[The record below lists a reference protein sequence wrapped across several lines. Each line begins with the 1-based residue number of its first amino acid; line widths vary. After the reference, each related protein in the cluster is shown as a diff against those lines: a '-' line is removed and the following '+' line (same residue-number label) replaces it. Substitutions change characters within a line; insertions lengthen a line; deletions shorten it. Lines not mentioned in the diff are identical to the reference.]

1 MSVRSDFH
9 GLFVGVD
16 GFATSA
22 IRPLRFAKADA
33 RKLEALFRDNL
44 GSDTRELCDAA
55 ATRAAFV
62 SELEQLARRSRPSDV
77 VVISYSGHGSQ
88 THELATYDTDPA
100 DLAGTG
106 LSLDELV
113 KLTEQIPARVML
125 VVLDCC
131 FSGAA
136 AAKVIPTPHMPRG
149 GPGMPRSVEAVLA
162 EVSGAGRVYITAAGA
177 DQEAREDSRHGH
189 GVLTHFV
196 LQALM
201 GAEEVVENGRVSL
214 LRMFSFVQDRV
225 AAAASSSR
233 RSPQTPTLRGKIDG
247 RTSLPVLRPRAHY
260 RALDGRH
267 RPPDATAD
275 LTSLRAHGIDDDA
288 VLAGLA
294 REIGSLNELQVA
306 VVNKYGLLVRED
318 VVVCAPTA
326 AGKTVLGVLAADAAV
341 HRGRRAVFLLP
352 TRALVDELYTR
363 LTRIHEAAGIRTLR
377 LTGDTNDHVPA
388 FLRGDYGLAVLT
400 YEKYLGLVL
409 RQPSV
414 VEQAGVLVVD
424 EIQAI
429 ADPRRGWVLEFILTA
444 VLTGKARRDI
454 QIVGLSAVLGGLG
467 HVDTWLGAESLA
479 DTARPV
485 PLEEGVLDP
494 SGLLRSLGE
503 GGVETTVP
511 FIPATEESQ
520 LVAVVRRLVESGER
534 VLVFCNTRARAE
546 RGALELAETLG
557 LPEATRAL
565 AGLEP
570 DDAGATVARL
580 RQCLSGGTAF
590 HTADMTAAERAL
602 VAEHFLAGTEVRVL
616 VATSTLAQGVNLP
629 ADTVV
634 LSELEYRGPGGEV
647 QPYSVAD
654 YKNMAGRAG
663 RTGFADRGRSIILAD
678 SALDARTK
686 WDRYVRAVPEVL
698 RSSLLGERSDP
709 RSVVLMACAIAG
721 AGSKSVHTG
730 QVVSFLASTFVAHQ
744 SRMDGRPDPYP
755 SEEIETTLSDL
766 VQSGLLRREAAGYA
780 QTQLGEIAVRGA
792 LSMDSVLR
800 VTEAFAELAPG
811 QLNRMTIIAIAQLT
825 TELEEI
831 GIPVSFR
838 QRRPEQ
844 EDFEQVM
851 RAQRLADPVF
861 RRLRSGS
868 NQGKATARLKRAFA
882 VVAWSRGMP
891 LADIEEQLARHLP
904 RDYRARAIIPVR
916 RAVNRTADVVDAI
929 FDIARFVHPSAE
941 FGSLAA
947 SLPQQLALGVRTGL
961 VPVAIAAKGTFGRET
976 FCSLIRAGIANGDDL
991 LAAGDDVLLGCL
1003 AGDRGRMALLRRIAA
1018 AAGEDETA
1026 TVGLELDE
1034 PCD

>member
-1 MSVRSDFH
+1 MNGRNDFH

-33 RKLEALFRDNL
+33 RTLEALFRDNL

-62 SELEQLARRSRPSDV
+62 SELEQLADRSRPNDV
-77 VVISYSGHGSQ
+77 VVISYSGHGSP

-113 KLTEQIPARVML
+113 KLTERIPARVML

-136 AAKVIPTPHMPRG
+136 AAKVIPSSHAPRG

-275 LTSLRAHGIDDDA
+275 LASLRAHGIDDDA

-294 REIGSLNELQVA
+294 REIGSLNELQIA
-306 VVNKYGLLVRED
+306 AVNKCGLLVRED
-318 VVVCAPTA
+318 VVICAPTA
-326 AGKTVLGVLAADAAV
+326 AGKTMVGILAADAAV

-352 TRALVDELYTR
+352 TRSLVDELYLR

-377 LTGDTNDHVPA
+377 LTGEMNDHVPA

-400 YEKYLGLVL
+400 YEKYLGLVH
-409 RQPSV
+409 RRPSI

-424 EIQAI
+424 EIQSI
-429 ADPRRGWVLEFILTA
+429 ADGGRGWALELLLTA
-444 VLTGKARRDI
+444 VLSSKARRNI

-479 DTARPV
+479 ATARPV
-485 PLEEGVLDP
+485 PLVEGVLDR
-494 SGLLRSLGE
+494 SGSLRSLGE
-503 GGVETTVP
+503 GGAETTVQ
-511 FIPATEESQ
+511 FVPATGGTQ
-520 LVAVVRRLVESGER
+520 LLAVVRRLVEAGEQ
-534 VLVFCNTRARAE
+534 VLVFRNTRAAAE
-546 RGALELAETLG
+546 GSALELAETLG
-557 LPEATRAL
+557 LPEASRAL
-565 AGLEP
+565 AGFEP
-570 DDAGATVARL
+570 GDVGATMARL

-590 HTADMTAAERAL
+590 HTADLTAAEGAL
-602 VAEHFLAGTEVRVL
+602 VAEHFLAGSEVRVL
-616 VATSTLAQGVNLP
+616 VATTTLAQGVNLP

-634 LSELEYRGPGGEV
+634 LSELEHYGPGGLR
-647 QPYSVAD
+647 PYSVAD

-663 RTGFADRGRSIILAD
+663 RTGFAERGRSIILAG
-678 SALDARTK
+678 SALDARSK
-686 WDRYVRAVPEVL
+686 WDRYVRAAPEVL
-698 RSSLLGERSDP
+698 RSSLLREQSDSRSI
-709 RSVVLMACAIAG
+709 VLMACAVAG
-721 AGSKSVHTG
+721 AGPENVHAG
-730 QVVSFLASTFVAHQ
+730 QVASFLAATFAAHQ
-744 SRMDGRPDPYP
+744 SRMDGRPEPYP
-755 SEEIETTLSDL
+755 PEEVEAILSGL
-766 VQSGLLRREAAGYA
+766 VQRGLLQQEAAGYA
-780 QTQLGEIAVRGA
+780 PTQLGEIAVRGT

-800 VTEAFAELAPG
+800 VAEAFAEVAPE
-811 QLNRMTIIAIAQLT
+811 QVNRMTVIAVAQLA
-825 TELEEI
+825 TELEQVS
-831 GIPVSFR
+831 IPVSFR
-838 QRRPEQ
+838 QRLPER
-844 EDFEQVM
+844 EEFDQVM

-861 RRLRSGS
+861 RRIRSGPS
-868 NQGKATARLKRAFA
+868 QDKATARVKRAFA
-882 VVAWSRGMP
+882 VAAWSRGMP
-891 LADIEEQLARHLP
+891 LADIEERLARYLP
-904 RDYRARAIIPVR
+904 PEYRARAIIPVR
-916 RAVNRTADVVDAI
+916 RAAKRTADVMDAI
-929 FDIARFVHPSAE
+929 FDIARFVHPSAG
-941 FGSLAA
+941 FGSLAV
-947 SLPQQLALGVRTGL
+947 SLPQQLALGVLDGL
-961 VPVAIAAKGTFGRET
+961 VPIALAAKGTLGRET
-976 FCSLIRAGIANGDDL
+976 FCALVRAGITSREGL
-991 LAAGDDVLLGCL
+991 LASEDAVLLGCL
-1003 AGDRGRMALLRRIAA
+1003 GGDRRRLAVLRRTAA
-1018 AAGEDETA
+1018 AVEDDA
-1026 TVGLELDE
+1026 TTMSLALDE
-1034 PCD
+1034 PFD

>member
-1 MSVRSDFH
+1 MSGRNGFH

-16 GFATSA
+16 GFATSE

-33 RKLEALFRDNL
+33 RTLEALFRDNL

-55 ATRAAFV
+55 ATRAAVV
-62 SELEQLARRSRPSDV
+62 SELEQLAARSQPSDV
-77 VVISYSGHGSQ
+77 VVISYSGHGSP

-136 AAKVIPTPHMPRG
+136 AAKVIPSSHTPRG

-225 AAAASSSR
+225 VAAASSSR
-233 RSPQTPTLRGKIDG
+233 RPPQTPTLRGKIDA

-275 LTSLRAHGIDDDA
+275 LASLRAHGIDDDA
-288 VLAGLA
+288 VLAGLT
-294 REIGSLNELQVA
+294 REIGSLNELQLA
-306 VVNKYGLLVRED
+306 AVNKFGLLVRED
-318 VVVCAPTA
+318 LVICAPTA
-326 AGKTVLGVLAADAAV
+326 AGKTMVGILAADAAV

-352 TRALVDELYTR
+352 TRSLVDELYAR
-363 LTRIHEAAGIRTLR
+363 LTRVHEAAGIRTLR
-377 LTGDTNDHVPA
+377 LTGETNDHVPA

-409 RQPSV
+409 RRPSI

-424 EIQAI
+424 EIQSISDAG
-429 ADPRRGWVLEFILTA
+429 RGWALELLLTA
-444 VLTGKARRDI
+444 VLSSKARRDI

-467 HVDTWLGAESLA
+467 HVDTWLGAESLV

-485 PLEEGVLDP
+485 PLEEGVLDR
-494 SGLLRSLGE
+494 SGSLRSLGE
-503 GGVETTVP
+503 TGAETTAQ
-511 FIPATEESQ
+511 FISATEENQ
-520 LVAVVRRLVESGER
+520 LLAVVRSLVESGEQ
-534 VLVFCNTRARAE
+534 VLVFRNTRAAAE
-546 RGALELAETLG
+546 GSALEFAEALG

-565 AGLEP
+565 TGLEP
-570 DDAGATVARL
+570 DDMGTTVARL
-580 RQCLSGGTAF
+580 RRCLSGGTAF
-590 HTADMTAAERAL
+590 HTSDMTAAEGAL

-616 VATSTLAQGVNLP
+616 VATTTLAHGVNLP

-634 LSELEYRGPGGEV
+634 LSELEHYGPGGELR
-647 QPYSVAD
+647 PYSVAD

-663 RTGFADRGRSIILAD
+663 RTGFADRGRSIILAGGG
-678 SALDARTK
+678 LDARSK

-698 RSSLLGERSDP
+698 RSSLLSELSDP
-709 RSVVLMACAIAG
+709 RSMVLTACAVAG
-721 AGSKSVHTG
+721 AGPKSVHAG
-730 QVVSFLASTFVAHQ
+730 QVASLLASTFAAHQ
-744 SRMDGRPDPYP
+744 SRMDGWPDPYP
-755 SEEIETTLSDL
+755 PEEVEAILSGL
-766 VQSGLLRREAAGYA
+766 VECGLLRREAAGYGP
-780 QTQLGEIAVRGA
+780 TQLGEIAVRGA

-800 VTEAFAELAPG
+800 VAEAFAEIGPG
-811 QLNRMTIIAIAQLT
+811 HLNRMTIIAVAQLT
-825 TELEEI
+825 TELEQI
-831 GIPVSFR
+831 SVPVSFR
-838 QRRPEQ
+838 HRLPER
-844 EDFEQVM
+844 EEFDRIM

-861 RRLRSGS
+861 RKLRSGPS
-868 NQGKATARLKRAFA
+868 QDKATARVKRAFA
-882 VVAWSRGMP
+882 VVAWSRGMS
-891 LADIEEQLARHLP
+891 LADIEERLARYLSAE
-904 RDYRARAIIPVR
+904 YRARAIIPVR
-916 RAVNRTADVVDAI
+916 RAAKRTADVVDAV
-929 FDIARFVHPSAE
+929 FDVARFVHPSAE

-947 SLPQQLALGVRTGL
+947 SLPQEIALGVRAGL
-961 VPVAIAAKGTFGRET
+961 APIALAAKGTLGRET
-976 FCSLIRAGIANGDDL
+976 FCALIRASITSREEL
-991 LAAGDDVLLGCL
+991 LASDDAMLLGCL
-1003 AGDRGRMALLRRIAA
+1003 GGDRRRLAVLRRTAA
-1018 AAGEDETA
+1018 SVEDEEVTGSLA
-1026 TVGLELDE
+1026 LDE
-1034 PCD
+1034 PSD